1 MKKLY
6 LLLISACLALL
17 SLQSS
22 AKSLDFYFD
31 EKINFDPAIPTPES
45 VLGYQVGD
53 WHVRHDQLVTYM
65 QLLAEKSDRISIEVI
80 GYSHEQRP
88 LVLLTITNPARLNNI
103 DAVQKQHLSQSLSG
117 KKIEQNSPVITW
129 MGYSV
134 HGNEASGSN
143 AALLVA
149 YYLAAAQGEKIE
161 KLLDDTVILLDP
173 SLNPDG
179 LARFSQWVNSYKGK
193 NISADPNHKDHNEA
207 WPSGRT
213 NHYFTDL
220 NRDWLLLQHPESRA
234 RIAKYHQWMPHVL
247 TDFHEMGPHSTYF
260 FQPGIP
266 SRKFPLTPNENVEL
280 TQEIA
285 TFHAAALDQQG
296 ELYFTEESFDD
307 FYIGKGSTYPD
318 IHGTIG
324 ILFEQGSVRGHKY
337 ETINGLREFYDA
349 IKNQLTTSLSTFDA
363 VVSGKSS
370 LLTYQQ
376 RFYKDNAK
384 LASKD
389 KVKGYLVASGKDKSR
404 FEAFLSLLHQHQ
416 IKAYPLSKDATVAK
430 QIFDANSSVYVP
442 LNQSQY
448 RLIKGIFLEQTSF
461 NDNTFYDVS
470 GWNLAHSFNLEFA
483 KVNSNRGV
491 KYQAQAWQPEAH
503 QENQE
508 LSKNYAFV
516 FEWHDY
522 LAPKLLSQLQQNG
535 IVARGAMKP
544 FTASTTNGE
553 HAFSAGSIII
563 AKGLQ
568 QDANWFKK
576 LQTLVRKSPVKV
588 HQITSGLT
596 SKGIDI
602 GSRNIV
608 PLKTPKVLLV
618 GGQGTSQYEVGEVW
632 YYLDR
637 YLDIATTLV
646 DLERLKRIDLA
657 SYTHIVM
664 TNGSFASASTKTV
677 DKLKYWVQH
686 GGVVWAHKSGAKFLA
701 DKDILKAEYLSSDDM
716 AKAFPTDSLSYADKD
731 RYHGDKRIAGAIFN
745 ANIDLSHPLSFS
757 YERNTVPV
765 FKNNTFVLKP
775 SAKPFVN
782 VATYTD
788 APLLAGFSHDKN
800 NQQISGK
807 AVVLAHNYGKG
818 KVIAMS
824 DNPVFRSYW
833 YGTSRLLSN
842 AIFYGHTID
851 SK

>member
-6 LLLISACLALL
+6 LLLITACLALL
-17 SLQSS
+17 SMQSS

-53 WHVRHDQLVTYM
+53 WHVRHDQLVAYM
-65 QLLAEKSDRISIEVI
+65 KLLAQKSERINLEVI

-88 LVLLTITNPARLNNI
+88 LLLLTITNPSRLNNI
-103 DAVQKQHLSQSLSG
+103 DAVRKQHLAQSIQG
-117 KKIEQNSPVITW
+117 NNIKNDSPAITW

-149 YYLAAAQGEKIE
+149 YYLAAAQGEKIN
-161 KLLDDTVILLDP
+161 KLLDETVILLDP

-234 RIAKYHQWMPHVL
+234 RIAKYHQWMPHIL

-266 SRKFPLTPNENVEL
+266 SRKFPLTPDENVQL
-280 TQEIA
+280 TKDIA

-296 ELYFTEESFDD
+296 ELYFTQESFDD

-337 ETINGLREFYDA
+337 DTINGLREFSDA

-363 VVSGKSS
+363 VVSGKQG
-370 LLTYQQ
+370 LLSYQQ
-376 RFYKDNAK
+376 RFYQDTAK
-384 LASKD
+384 LAKKD
-389 KVKGYLVASGKDKSR
+389 DVKGYLVAGGKDKSR
-404 FEAFLSLLHQHQ
+404 FNAFLTLLNQHQ
-416 IKAYPLSKDATVAK
+416 INAYPLNKDASVAK
-430 QIFDANSSVYVP
+430 QTFQANSSVFIP
-442 LNQSQY
+442 LNQPQY
-448 RLIKGIFLEQTSF
+448 RLIKSAFLQQTSF
-461 NDNTFYDVS
+461 KDNTFYDVS
-470 GWNLAHSFNLEFA
+470 GWNLAHSFNLAFA
-483 KVNSNRGV
+483 EVSSTRAV
-491 KYQAQAWQPEAH
+491 KYQEQAWLPTSNKG
-503 QENQE
+503 NQT
-508 LSKNYAFV
+508 LSPNYAFA
-516 FEWHDY
+516 FEWNDY

-535 IVARGAMKP
+535 IVARGAIKP

-553 HAFSAGSIII
+553 HAFAAGTIII

-568 QDANWFKK
+568 QDENWFNK
-576 LQTLVRKSPVKV
+576 LQKLVSNSTVKV

-596 SKGIDI
+596 TQGIDI

-608 PLKTPKVLLV
+608 PLKAPKVLLV

-637 YLDIATTLV
+637 YLDIAATLV
-646 DLERLKRIDLA
+646 DLERLSRIDLA
-657 SYTHIVM
+657 PYTHIIM
-664 TNGSFASASTKTV
+664 TNGRFSSVSTKTV

-686 GGVVWAHKSGAKFLA
+686 GGVVWGHKSGAKFLA
-701 DKDILKAEYLSSDDM
+701 DKGILKAEYLSSSDL
-716 AKAFPTDSLSYADKD
+716 AKAFPTDNLSYADKD
-731 RYHGDKRIAGAIFN
+731 SYHGDKRIAGAIFN

-757 YERNTVPV
+757 YERNTLPV
-765 FKNNTFVLKP
+765 FKNDTFVLKP
-775 SAKPFVN
+775 STKPFVN
-782 VATYTD
+782 VATYT
-788 APLLAGFSHDKN
+788 AEPLLAGFSHDKN
-800 NQQISGK
+800 NQQIAEQ
-807 AVVLAHNYGKG
+807 AVLVAHNFGKG
-818 KVIAMS
+818 KVVAMS

-842 AIFYGHTID
+842 AIFFGHAID
-851 SK
+851 SE